1 MAEDTPELGSLFDF
15 SQDLSTA
22 EAPPPLPARKYQA
35 TVTSAV
41 PKMSQKGNTYAEIGF
56 TVDPSQFPP
65 DFAAIQKDAVVLY
78 HRRLVLEDSVR
89 GRYQA
94 RKFCEALRVPTSKRL
109 DLNDFVGK
117 IAVIEVTKS
126 SYNGEDRAD
135 IKTVEAA

>member
-1 MAEDTPELGSLFDF
+1 MSDPAPELGSLFDF

-35 TVTSAV
+35 TVTGATA
-41 PKMSQKGNTYAEIGF
+41 KMSQKGNTYAEVAF

-78 HRRLVLEDSVR
+78 HRRLVLEDTVR

-109 DLNDFVGK
+109 DLNDFIGK
-117 IAVIEVTKS
+117 IAVIEVTQS
-126 SYNGEDRAD
+126 EYNGEPRAD
-135 IKTVEAA
+135 IKSVEAA